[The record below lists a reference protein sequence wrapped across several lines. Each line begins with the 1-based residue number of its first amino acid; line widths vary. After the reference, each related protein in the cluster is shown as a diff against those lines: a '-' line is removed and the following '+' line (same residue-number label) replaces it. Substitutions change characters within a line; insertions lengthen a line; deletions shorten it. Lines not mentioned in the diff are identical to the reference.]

1 MILISILA
9 IALFAVGCASGSV
22 NNAPE
27 TAAATDSA
35 SSSATSA
42 PAASDNSASAAATTP
57 SAENGTLELTLDQL
71 KQYDGKNGNPAYVA
85 VDGVIYD
92 SVTMAID
99 YDTGAVYD
107 RYSVDESWLEKS
119 EKEQAI
125 YIAAEGGCFPDNY
138 YSGEP
143 IFLDSETHISL
154 SDSDIA
160 EINQALRK

>member
-1 MILISILA
+1 MKKLSMIFISILA

-22 NNAPE
+22 NNAAA

-57 SAENGTLELTLDQL
+57 SAENGTLELTLEQL

-92 SVTMAID
+92 VTNVPQWKN
-99 YDTGAVYD
+99 GEHNG
-107 RYSVDESWLEKS
+107 YSAGNDLTDIIKNKS
-119 EKEQAI
+119 PHGVKQLNGVPVVGKLVA
-125 YIAAEGGCFPDNY
+125 G
-138 YSGEP
+138 
-143 IFLDSETHISL
+143 
-154 SDSDIA
+154 
-160 EINQALRK
+160 